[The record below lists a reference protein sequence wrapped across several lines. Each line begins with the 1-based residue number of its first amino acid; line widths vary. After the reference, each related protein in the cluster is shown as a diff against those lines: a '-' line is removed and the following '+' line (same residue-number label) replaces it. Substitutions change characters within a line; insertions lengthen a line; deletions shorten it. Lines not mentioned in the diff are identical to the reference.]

1 MTKRKRRSAAQT
13 MGGIIVGFDQQVF
26 RTTPPAHELVEQAK
40 PVRGISGEDGS
51 DFLIV
56 MPGDAAPEA
65 TDARPEPESPRPDET
80 DDPADPPRPFE
91 G

>member
-26 RTTPPAHELVEQAK
+26 RTTPPAHELVEHAK

-56 MPGDAAPEA
+56 MPGDDAPAATVVP
-65 TDARPEPESPRPDET
+65 PEPEPPRSAEA
-80 DDPADPPRPFE
+80 DDPADPRRPDE
-91 G
+91 A